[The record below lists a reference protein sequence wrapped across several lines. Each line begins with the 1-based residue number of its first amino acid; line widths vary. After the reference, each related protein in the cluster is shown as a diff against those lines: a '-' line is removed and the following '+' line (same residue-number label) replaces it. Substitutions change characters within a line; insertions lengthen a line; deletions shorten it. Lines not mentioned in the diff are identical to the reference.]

1 MPLLADSLTPAQRE
15 AVQHVDGPLLILAG
29 PGSGKTRVVTH
40 RIAYLLQSGVPAA
53 SILALTFTN
62 KAADEMRAR
71 VERLAPGEGV
81 WMGTFH
87 RFCARLLRRHAPLVG
102 LDANFT
108 IYDAEDSRRV
118 LRRTIDS
125 LKFPIAHVSPEQ
137 IATAISA
144 AKNNVQTPADCQQTA
159 HSPMAAMI
167 RDLYPAYQSR
177 LISSNA
183 ADFDDLLLHIATT
196 LRENPEIRHSL
207 DARYRYVMV
216 DEYQDTNFAQYTIAR
231 ALSVDYP
238 NLAVTGDPDQSIY
251 GWRGANLNN
260 ILSFERDFP
269 KVRVVRLEQ
278 NYRSTKKILRVAAEL
293 ISHNRHRKAKDLYT
307 DNDDGRPVRCDTYE
321 TNNAEAEGIAGQI
334 AEQVRSGRRRLRDF
348 AIFYRVNALTRS
360 LEFAFR
366 AAGLAYKIVAGQQFF
381 ARAEIK
387 DVVAYLQLM
396 NNPKNDE
403 AFLRIVNRPLRGI
416 GKSTLDRLADYAQAQ
431 RLTLLDAA
439 RQRNQVSK
447 LSARAA
453 SALGEFV
460 KLADGLSQASHLPVE
475 ELLGHVYAETGYK
488 KMLQATETEED
499 LQRLANIDELLTE
512 ARSFDARHAGEAH
525 LEEFLEQVCLTS
537 DTDAYESAE
546 DRVTLMTLHSA
557 KGLEFPVVFI
567 IGLEEG
573 LIPHERSRQDPLQL
587 EEERRLLF
595 VGITRAREELQLSRA
610 TNRDFRGVRKRTVP
624 SPFLFELPRDEIEA
638 HEPEASPLT
647 HEHVQAAPLASLP
660 SPGRAWAARLTTAA
674 ELSGGQAAPLPSVSA
689 DEFYQG
695 MLVRHPEYGLGKI
708 VALSGEPPMRRAT
721 VNFASAAG
729 ERKFILEKSPLRPAK
744 SGTP

>member
-1 MPLLADSLTPAQRE
+1 VLDSLTSAQRE

-40 RIAYLLQSGVPAA
+40 RIAYLLQQGVPAG

-87 RFCARLLRRHAPLVG
+87 RFCARLLRRYAPLVG

-108 IYDAEDSRRV
+108 IYDADDSRRV

-125 LKFPIAHVSPEQ
+125 LKFPIAHLSPEQ
-137 IATAISA
+137 IAAAISA

-159 HSPMAAMI
+159 HSPMSAI
-167 RDLYPAYQSR
+167 LRELYPAYQSR
-177 LISSNA
+177 LIESNA
-183 ADFDDLLLHIATT
+183 VDFDDLLLHIATI
-196 LRENPEIRHSL
+196 LRENPEIRRSL
-207 DARYRYVMV
+207 DSRYRYVMV
-216 DEYQDTNFAQYTIAR
+216 DEYQDTNLAQYEIAR
-231 ALSVDYP
+231 ALSFDHP

-269 KVRVVRLEQ
+269 TARVVRLEQ

-293 ISHNRHRKAKDLYT
+293 ISHNRRRKAKNLYT
-307 DNDDGRPVRCDTYE
+307 DNEDGRPVRCDTYE
-321 TNNAEAEGIAGQI
+321 TNVAEAAAIARQI
-334 AEQVRSGRRRLRDF
+334 ADAVRSSRRRLRDF

-360 LEFAFR
+360 LEFALR
-366 AAGLAYKIVAGQQFF
+366 EAGLVYQIVNGQQFF

-416 GKSTLDRLADYAQAQ
+416 GKSTLDRLAEFAQER
-431 RLTLLDAA
+431 RLTLLEAA
-439 RQRNQVSK
+439 RERDK
-447 LSARAA
+447 AALTARAA
-453 SALGEFV
+453 TALGEFV
-460 KLADGLSQASHLPVE
+460 KLVDELSKSSHLPVE
-475 ELLGHVYAETGYK
+475 EVLGHVYAETGYK

-512 ARSFDARHAGEAH
+512 ARAFDANHAGGGR

-537 DTDAYESAE
+537 DTDAYESAD

-567 IGLEEG
+567 IGMEEG

-595 VGITRAREELQLSRA
+595 VGITRAREELQLTRA
-610 TNRDFRGVRKRTVP
+610 AIRDSRGVRKRTIP
-624 SPFLFELPRDEIEA
+624 SVFLFELPRDELE
-638 HEPEASPLT
+638 T
-647 HEHVQAAPLASLP
+647 HEEVAESLRVEPIDGEFPTARQPAPLP
-660 SPGRAWAARLTTAA
+660 SPGRAWATRLTTAA
-674 ELSGGQAAPLPSVSA
+674 ELSGEQAATPSSVSA
-689 DEFYQG
+689 EEFYQG

-744 SGTP
+744 PG